1 LQVIGYNTPHQDKH
15 DVMYNFIHHAYSTK
29 QGENLMTNST
39 NKQEIQ
45 LIVNNLLKSV
55 INFSNEQKQLQNAN
69 PMSVVQHKQNVYV
82 QTLNEF
88 NSKEH
93 KKQSKG
99 KPKVI
104 VFNQLHKVIDN
115 IPQYRV
121 KSMLYNFVKNL
132 NIEYY
137 FSNGFDPFNV
147 SSLMVCQE
155 FYGYDKMRNPMYG
168 DLVIVSKLQF
178 TGAVSDLLNIEEQQ
192 KLFKELYGA

>member
-1 LQVIGYNTPHQDKH
+1 
-15 DVMYNFIHHAYSTK
+15 
-29 QGENLMTNST
+29 MTNST

-88 NSKEH
+88 NSYEH
-93 KKQSKG
+93 RKQSKG
-99 KPKVI
+99 EPKVI
-104 VFNQLHKVIDN
+104 VINQLHKVIDN

-155 FYGYDKMRNPMYG
+155 LYGYDKMRNPMYG

-178 TGAVSDLLNIEEQQ
+178 VGAVSDLSDLLNIEEQQ